1 MKSSISLLLSLT
13 IFLTTFVL
21 PVGATEEITS
31 PLPIK
36 SNGSIS
42 ERALT
47 MSDDILP
54 GETSSRTYT
63 YTVLRDEIASKS
75 KFLSLD
81 WSHSE
86 LLIPPSALTIE
97 IDGEPIR
104 SIALSKESAENRVTI
119 PLRNEHLTKGTHEIT
134 LRFTGILRGRMCDT
148 GNTSGSWFT
157 VRPSSF
163 ISIGNETNLSLNEY
177 SSTFTQTFS
186 ETLTLV
192 LPDRPDADSY
202 EAALLLYRQ
211 LKNDASDSDN
221 VMIRYERQL
230 KSLNGNYI
238 FIGEKDAF
246 TGPVASLINELNISL
261 EDDDMLL
268 QRVNVVDKANAIDAL
283 FVLANNSEAF
293 EGKLNH
299 LLLEKLRQQLSGEK
313 LILSSAPDT
322 QATEDVVSL
331 RTLGASD
338 LILSG
343 TQAKST
349 NYFYPLPVVDAT
361 SSVEIDISFKLSESL
376 MVKEEGQPSAELIVW
391 INNVP
396 HSVPLDSNPDDMDFY
411 HHKVRVAPSTLERAT
426 FLDVSFEARGLR
438 SEAPCMD
445 NDVDRWI
452 YVSSDSQV
460 TLPTS
465 NGNTNNEVFLNMAS
479 LFATEKGV
487 VLVVPDD
494 DSSATLKNVATVI
507 SGLPVTPLTHQV
519 EVVRASELDESI
531 LEERSVM
538 FVGNPEDA
546 AILKEKQEDWIVS
559 GDKGIDLT
567 QYGFTPETSAEYA
580 WIQPSP
586 WNTNRA
592 LVVIATTDSI
602 DSSLMQTLAF
612 PNETFSVAVK
622 NQNGAIFTNSS
633 TISNQADSINTDVAE
648 IRTTNSIW
656 YFVGFAA
663 LIALTVG
670 LLLMMRRRKK
680 SS

>member
-1 MKSSISLLLSLT
+1 MKLLISLLLSFVVL
-13 IFLTTFVL
+13 LTTFAP
-21 PVGATEEITS
+21 PVGANGDITS

-36 SNGSIS
+36 STGSIS
-42 ERALT
+42 ERPLT
-47 MSDDILP
+47 MNDDILP

-63 YTVLRDEIASKS
+63 YTVSHDESASKS

-97 IDGEPIR
+97 IDGEPIQ
-104 SIALSKESAENRVTI
+104 SVALSKNTAEDHLTM
-119 PLRNEHLTKGTHEIT
+119 PLRDEHLTKGTHEIT
-134 LRFTGILRGRMCDT
+134 VRFTGILRGRMCDT
-148 GNTSGSWFT
+148 GNTSGSWLT
-157 VRPSSF
+157 VRSSSF
-163 ISIGNETNLSLNEY
+163 ISIDNKTNLSLNEY
-177 SSTFTQTFS
+177 SSSFTQTFN
-186 ETLTLV
+186 EKLTIV
-192 LPDRPDADSY
+192 LPDRPDSDSY

-221 VMIRYERQL
+221 VFIEYEQQL
-230 KSLNGNYI
+230 KSLNGKYI
-238 FIGEKDAF
+238 FVGETDSF
-246 TGPVASLINELNISL
+246 TGPVATLINNLDINL
-261 EDDDMLL
+261 EDGDMLL
-268 QRVNVVDKANAIDAL
+268 ERANLVDKGNSVDAL
-283 FVLANNSEAF
+283 FVLTNNSDSF

-299 LLLEKLRQQLSGEK
+299 LLLERHRQQLDGEK
-313 LILSSAPDT
+313 LILSSTPASQT
-322 QATEDVVSL
+322 TKDVVSL

-338 LILSG
+338 LMLSG

-349 NYFYPLPVVDAT
+349 NYFYPLPVINAT
-361 SSVEIDISFKLSESL
+361 SSVDIDVSFKLSESL
-376 MVKEEGQPSAELIVW
+376 AVKEEGQPPAELIAW

-396 HSVPLDSNPDDMDFY
+396 HSVPLDNDPDDMGI
-411 HHKVRVAPSTLERAT
+411 HHQKVRIAPSTLERAT

-438 SEAPCMD
+438 SEAPCAD

-465 NGNTNNEVFLNMAS
+465 NGNTNNEVFLNMTS
-479 LFATEKGV
+479 LFATEKGM
-487 VLVVPDD
+487 VLVVPDE
-494 DSSATLKNVATVI
+494 DSMATMKNVANVI
-507 SGLPVTPLTHQV
+507 SGLPITPLTHQI
-519 EVVRASELDESI
+519 EVVRASELDESM
-531 LEERSVM
+531 LEDQSVM
-538 FVGNPEDA
+538 FIGNPEETA
-546 AILKEKQEDWIVS
+546 VLKEKQDEWVVS
-559 GDKGIDLT
+559 GDEGVDLT

-586 WNTNRA
+586 WNTDRA
-592 LVVIATTDSI
+592 LVVIASVDSI

-633 TISNQADSINTDVAE
+633 TMSNQADAAETDVAE
-648 IRTTNSIW
+648 IRSTNSIW
-656 YFVGFAA
+656 YFAGFAV

-670 LLLMMRRRKK
+670 LLLLMRRRKK

>member
-1 MKSSISLLLSLT
+1 MKFSISILLSGILLFT
-13 IFLTTFVL
+13 AFAL
-21 PVGATEEITS
+21 PVHASGEITS

-36 SNGSIS
+36 SADSIS

-47 MSDDILP
+47 ITDDILP

-63 YTVLRDEIASKS
+63 YTVLRDETASKS
-75 KFLSLD
+75 KFLSLE

-86 LLIPPSALTIE
+86 LLIPPSAVTIE

-104 SIALSKESAENRVTI
+104 SIALSKDSAEDRVTI
-119 PLRNEHLTKGTHEIT
+119 PLRDEHLTKGTHEIT
-134 LRFTGILRGRMCDT
+134 VRFTGILRGRMCDT

-157 VRPSSF
+157 VRSSSF
-163 ISIGNETNLSLNEY
+163 VSIGNKTNLSLNEY
-177 SSTFTQTFS
+177 SSTFTQTFN

-192 LPDRPDADSY
+192 LPDRPDAASY
-202 EAALLLYRQ
+202 EATLLLYRQ

-221 VMIRYERQL
+221 VLIRYERQL
-230 KSLNGNYI
+230 KSFKGNYI
-238 FIGEKDAF
+238 FVGEKDGF
-246 TGPVASLINELNISL
+246 TGPVATLIDDLDTSL
-261 EDDDMLL
+261 EDDEMLL
-268 QRVNVVDKANAIDAL
+268 QRVNLVDKGNSVDAL
-283 FVLANNSEAF
+283 FVLTNNSESF
-293 EGKLNH
+293 EGKLDH
-299 LLLEKLRQQLSGEK
+299 LLLERHRQQFDGEK
-313 LILSSAPDT
+313 LILSSIPAS
-322 QATEDVVSL
+322 QATENVVSL

-338 LILSG
+338 LIMSG
-343 TQAKST
+343 AQAKSA
-349 NYFYPLPVVDAT
+349 NYFYPLPVIDTA
-361 SSVEIDISFKLSESL
+361 SSVEIDVSYKLSESL
-376 MVKEEGQPSAELIVW
+376 TVKEGEQSTAELIAW

-396 HSVPLDSNPDDMDFY
+396 HSIPLDNDPDDMGFY
-411 HHKVRVAPSTLERAT
+411 HHKVRVAASTLERAT

-438 SEAPCMD
+438 SEAPCTD

-452 YVSSDSQV
+452 YVSSDSEV

-494 DSSATLKNVATVI
+494 DSLSTLKNVATVI

-519 EVVRASELDESI
+519 EVVRAAELDESI
-531 LEERSVM
+531 LEDRSVM

-586 WNTNRA
+586 WNTDRA

-602 DSSLMQTLAF
+602 DASLMQTLAF

-633 TISNQADSINTDVAE
+633 TISDQADAINTDVAE
-648 IRTTNSIW
+648 TRSTNSIW
-656 YFVGFAA
+656 YFVGFVV

>member
-1 MKSSISLLLSLT
+1 MKFSISILLSSILLFTAFS
-13 IFLTTFVL
+13 L
-21 PVGATEEITS
+21 PVHATGDLTS

-36 SNGSIS
+36 SADSIS

-63 YTVLRDEIASKS
+63 YTVLRAEPASKS

-86 LLIPPSALTIE
+86 LLIPPSAVTIE

-104 SIALSKESAENRVTI
+104 SIALSKKSAEDRVTI
-119 PLRNEHLTKGTHEIT
+119 PLRDEHLTKGTHEIT
-134 LRFTGILRGRMCDT
+134 VRFTGILRGRMCDT

-157 VRPSSF
+157 VRSSSF
-163 ISIGNETNLSLNEY
+163 VSIGNKTNLSLKEY
-177 SSTFTQTFS
+177 SSTFTQTFNK
-186 ETLTLV
+186 TLTLV
-192 LPDRPDADSY
+192 LPDHPDAASY

-221 VMIRYERQL
+221 VLIRYERQL
-230 KSLNGNYI
+230 KSFTGNYI
-238 FIGEKDAF
+238 FIGEQDGF
-246 TGPVASLINELNISL
+246 TGPVATLIDDLDTSL
-261 EDDDMLL
+261 EDDEMLL
-268 QRVNVVDKANAIDAL
+268 QRVNLVEKGNSVDAL
-283 FVLANNSEAF
+283 FVLANNSESF
-293 EGKLNH
+293 EGKLDH
-299 LLLEKLRQQLSGEK
+299 LLLERHRQQFDGEK
-313 LILSSAPDT
+313 LILSSTPSP
-322 QATEDVVSL
+322 QAAEDVVSL

-343 TQAKST
+343 AQTKST
-349 NYFYPLPVVDAT
+349 NYFYPLPVIDTT
-361 SSVEIDISFKLSESL
+361 SSVEIDVTYKLSESL
-376 MVKEEGQPSAELIVW
+376 AVKEDGQPSAELIAW

-396 HSVPLDSNPDDMDFY
+396 HSIPLDNDPDDMGFY
-411 HHKVRVAPSTLERAT
+411 HHKIRVAPSTLERAT

-438 SEAPCMD
+438 SEAPCTD

-633 TISNQADSINTDVAE
+633 TISDQADSINTDVAE

-656 YFVGFAA
+656 YFVGFAT